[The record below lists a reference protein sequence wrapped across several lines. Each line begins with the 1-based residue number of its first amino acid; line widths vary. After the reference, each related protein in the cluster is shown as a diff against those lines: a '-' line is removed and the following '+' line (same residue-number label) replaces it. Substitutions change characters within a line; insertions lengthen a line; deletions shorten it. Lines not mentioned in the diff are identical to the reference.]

1 MNLVQQIAQV
11 HHLPERAV
19 IKTIE
24 LLEEGATVPFIARY
38 RKERTGGLDEVQLYN
53 IQELKKKLE
62 ELEKRKNTILE
73 SIESQGKLS
82 PELEQRIKQCSTS
95 SVLEDLY
102 LPYRP
107 KRKTRASMA
116 VEKGLEG
123 LAKVLMTQREEHPK
137 RAAQRFLNADVSDVE
152 AALQGARDIMAEWIS
167 ENARTRQQLRHLF
180 NKQARIKSKVARNK
194 EKEAAKYRDYFDFEQ
209 DLNHCPSHRFLAIL
223 RGEQESFLRVS
234 IAPDPEEALYRISK
248 QWVKSNNASSEEVT
262 AAAADSYKRL
272 LLPSLETEF
281 RKLSKEKADQ
291 EAIKVFADNL
301 QQLLL
306 AAPLGEK
313 RILAIDPG
321 FRTGC
326 KTVCLDAQGQLLE
339 NATIYPNP
347 PQNDYAGAQKTID
360 RLMKKYQIEAIAI
373 GNGTASRETDAFIR
387 NLESCK
393 GISTFVVS
401 EQGASIYSA
410 SKIARE
416 EFPDQDVTVRGAVS
430 IGRRLLDPLAELVKI
445 DPKSIGVGQYQH
457 DVDQGQLRAS
467 LQQVVETC
475 VNKVGVNLN
484 TASASLLTYIAGLG
498 PKLAQSI
505 VEFRDLNGPFNERKQ
520 LKKVPRLGDKAFE
533 QCAGFLRIRNGKNP
547 LDNSAVHPESYGLVK
562 LMATDLNAPL
572 ASLIGNS
579 NKVKQLRLDHYISGE
594 VGLPTLQDIQ
604 AELLKPGL
612 DPRGVAQSFQFAQG
626 IHAITDLRE
635 GMELPGIV
643 TNITKFGAFVD
654 IGIKGDGLVHI
665 SEMANRFVKDPQ
677 EVVKLHQKV
686 SVRVIG
692 IDLER
697 QRVNLSM
704 K

>member
-1 MNLVQQIAQV
+1 MNISQRIAQQQN
-11 HHLPERAV
+11 LPERAV
-19 IKTIE
+19 VKTIE
-24 LLEEGATVPFIARY
+24 LLDEGATVPFIARY
-38 RKERTGGLDEVQLYN
+38 RKERTGGLDEVQLYT

-62 ELEKRKNTILE
+62 ELEKRKTTILE
-73 SIESQGKLS
+73 SIESQGKLT
-82 PELEQRIKQCSTS
+82 PELAAKINQTSSS

-116 VEKGLEG
+116 LEKGLEG
-123 LAKVLMTQREEHPK
+123 LAKIIMAQRENHPEQ
-137 RAAQRFLNADVSDVE
+137 AAQRFLNAEVPDSA
-152 AALQGARDIMAEWIS
+152 AALQGARDIIAEWIS
-167 ENARTRQQLRHLF
+167 ENARTRQQLRQLF
-180 NKQARIKSKVARNK
+180 SKEARIKSKVARNK

-209 DLNHCPSHRFLAIL
+209 DLNRCPSHRLLAIL
-223 RGEQESFLRVS
+223 RGEQEGFLRVS
-234 IAPDPEEALYRISK
+234 IAPDPDEARYRINQ
-248 QWVKSNNASSEEVT
+248 QWVKSSTASSEEVET
-262 AAAADSYKRL
+262 AAADSYKRL

-291 EAIKVFADNL
+291 EAINVFADNL

-306 AAPLGEK
+306 AAPLGEQ

-326 KTVCLDAQGQLLE
+326 KTVCLDAQGQLLD

-347 PQNDYAGAQKTID
+347 PQNDYSGAQRTID
-360 RLMKKYQIEAIAI
+360 RLMKKHNIEAIAI

-387 NLESCK
+387 HLDSCK
-393 GISTFVVS
+393 GIPTFMVS

-410 SKIARE
+410 SKIARD

-457 DVDQGQLRAS
+457 DVDQVQLRGS

-505 VEFRDLNGPFNERKQ
+505 VEFRDANGPFQERKQ

-547 LDNSAVHPESYGLVK
+547 LDNSAVHPESYALVK
-562 LMATDLNAPL
+562 AMAKDLNAPL
-572 ASLIGNS
+572 ESLVGNTE
-579 NKVKQLRLDHYISGE
+579 KVKQVRLDRYISGD
-594 VGLPTLQDIQ
+594 VGLPTLKDIQ

-612 DPRGVAQSFQFAQG
+612 DPRGVVQSFQFAEG
-626 IHAITDLRE
+626 IREITDLRE
-635 GMELPGIV
+635 GMQVPGIV

-677 EVVKLHQKV
+677 
-686 SVRVIG
+686 
-692 IDLER
+692 
-697 QRVNLSM
+697 
-704 K
+704 